1 MPAEG
6 GSFLLE
12 KEVLRLNESQNPLG
26 TQPIGRLLVRLA
38 IPTVIAQLINVL
50 YNIVDRI
57 YIGNIPETGAMALTG
72 LGITFPILMIISAF
86 AAFVG
91 MGAAPLASMRMG
103 EGRDKDA
110 EKILGASCVLLLLFA
125 AVLTVTIFVFKRPLL
140 YLFGASD
147 NIIGYADDYLTI
159 YLIGTVF
166 VMLALGLNSF
176 ISAQGFATTAML
188 SVLIGAVCNIILDPV
203 FIFVFGMGVRGA
215 ALATILSQGISAAWV
230 VLFLLS
236 RRSRLRIRRENLRLP
251 RVLVGSILS
260 LGVSPFAMQSTESL
274 VNIVLN
280 RGLQTYGGD
289 LYVGTLAIMTSLLQ
303 FITLPSQG
311 VAQGAQPIISYNF
324 GAGNVDRAKETFRRL
339 LISVFTYTT
348 VCCLLM
354 VFLPGV
360 FARVFT
366 SDESLLSL
374 TAEMMPIYFAGIWA
388 FGLQLS
394 CQITFLSLGQ
404 AKISLF
410 LALLRKVFLLIPLA
424 LILPHFFGV
433 VGIYWAE
440 PIADIVSAFIS
451 FSIFMASR
459 NRIFLHGSAG

>member
-1 MPAEG
+1 MN
-6 GSFLLE
+6 S
-12 KEVLRLNESQNPLG
+12 SQNPLG

-110 EKILGASCVLLLLFA
+110 EKILGTSCVLLLLFA
-125 AVLTVTIFVFKRPLL
+125 AVLTVSIFIFKRPLL

-166 VMLALGLNSF
+166 VMLALGLNAF

-188 SVLIGAVCNIILDPV
+188 SVLIGAICNIVLDPV
-203 FIFVFGMGVRGA
+203 FIFLLGMGVQGA

-230 VLFLLS
+230 VLFLLG
-236 RRSRLRIRRENLRLP
+236 RRTRLRIRRENLRLP
-251 RVLVGSILS
+251 RALVGSILA
-260 LGVSPFAMQSTESL
+260 LGISPFVMQSTESL

-280 RGLQTYGGD
+280 RGLQNYGGD

-303 FITLPSQG
+303 FIALPSQG

-324 GAGNVDRAKETFRRL
+324 GAGNVDRAKETFRKL
-339 LISVFTYTT
+339 LVSILTYTT

-354 VFLPGV
+354 VFLPDV

-366 SDESLLSL
+366 SDEALLTL
-374 TAEMMPIYFAGIWA
+374 TSDMMPIYFAGIWA

-410 LALLRKVFLLIPLA
+410 LALLRKIFLLIPLA

-440 PIADIVSAFIS
+440 PIADIVSAFTS
-451 FSIFMASR
+451 FTIFMISR
-459 NRIFLHGSAG
+459 NRIFHHHKEG

>member
-1 MPAEG
+1 MEQT
-6 GSFLLE
+6 
-12 KEVLRLNESQNPLG
+12 QNPLG
-26 TQPIGRLLVRLA
+26 TQPIGRLLIRLA

-72 LGITFPILMIISAF
+72 LGITFPILMIVSAF
-86 AAFVG
+86 ASFVG

-103 EGRDKDA
+103 AGKDDEA
-110 EKILGASCVLLLLFA
+110 EQILGTSTLLLLVLSV
-125 AVLTVTIFVFKRPLL
+125 VLTVVIFLFKEPLL

-147 NIIGYADDYLTI
+147 NIIGYADDYISI
-159 YLIGTVF
+159 YLLGTVF
-166 VMLALGLNSF
+166 VMLALGLNAF

-203 FIFVFGMGVRGA
+203 FIFLFNMGVRGA
-215 ALATILSQGISAAWV
+215 ALATILSQAISAIWI
-230 VLFLLS
+230 VLFLVGK
-236 RRSRLRIRRENLRLP
+236 RTRLRIRKNYLRLP
-251 RVLVGSILS
+251 RRLIASIFA
-260 LGVSPFAMQSTESL
+260 LGISPFVMQSTESL

-280 RGLQTYGGD
+280 RGLQNYGGD

-303 FITLPSQG
+303 FITLPGQG
-311 VAQGAQPIISYNF
+311 IAQGAQPIISYNF
-324 GAGNVDRAKETFRRL
+324 GAGRPDRAKKAFRL
-339 LISVFTYTT
+339 LLTVVFTFTT
-348 VCCLLM
+348 VSCLLM
-354 VFLPGV
+354 VFLPSV

-366 SDESLLSL
+366 SDTALLSM
-374 TAEMMPIYFAGIWA
+374 TSDVMPIYFAGIWA

-424 LILPHFFGV
+424 IILPHFFGV
-433 VGIYWAE
+433 MGIYWAE
-440 PIADIVSAFIS
+440 PIADVVSAFTALGL
-451 FSIFMASR
+451 FLATR
-459 NRIFLHGSAG
+459 NRIFVQKK

>member
-1 MPAEG
+1 MNSA
-6 GSFLLE
+6 
-12 KEVLRLNESQNPLG
+12 QNPLG
-26 TQPIGRLLVRLA
+26 TQPIGRLLVKLA

-103 EGRDKDA
+103 EGRDEDA
-110 EKILGASCVLLLLFA
+110 EKILGTSCVLLLLLA
-125 AVLTVTIFVFKRPLL
+125 VVLTAVIFVFKRPLL

-147 NIIGYADDYLTI
+147 NIFGYADDYLTI
-159 YLIGTVF
+159 YLMGTVF
-166 VMLALGLNSF
+166 VMLALGLNTF
-176 ISAQGFATTAML
+176 ISAQGFAATAML
-188 SVLIGAVCNIILDPV
+188 SVLIG
-203 FIFVFGMGVRGA
+203 MGVPGA
-215 ALATILSQGISAAWV
+215 ALATILSQGISAAWI
-230 VLFLLS
+230 VLFLVS

-251 RVLVGSILS
+251 PALIRSILA
-260 LGVSPFAMQSTESL
+260 LGISPFVMQATESL

-280 RGLQTYGGD
+280 RGLQDYGGD

-324 GAGNVDRAKETFRRL
+324 GAGNVDRAKETFRKL
-339 LISVFTYTT
+339 LVSILIYTT

-354 VFLPGV
+354 VFLPSV

-366 SDESLLSL
+366 ADASLLEL
-374 TAEMMPIYFAGIWA
+374 TAKMMPIYFAGIWA

-440 PIADIVSAFIS
+440 PIADMVSAFTS
-451 FSIFMASR
+451 FGLFMANRS
-459 NRIFLHGSAG
+459 RIFQHHQVG